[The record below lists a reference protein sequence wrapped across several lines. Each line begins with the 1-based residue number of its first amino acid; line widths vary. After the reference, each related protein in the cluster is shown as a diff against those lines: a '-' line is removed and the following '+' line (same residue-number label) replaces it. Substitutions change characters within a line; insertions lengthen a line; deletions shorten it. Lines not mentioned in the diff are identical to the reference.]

1 MKKLIV
7 ANWKLY
13 VNRSDQALKLLKS
26 TVRAS
31 KMGSGVK
38 IVICAPF
45 LMVPTVNAIIKGS
58 SISTGAQNLSE
69 GTQGAFTGEV
79 SAHLLKD
86 YGVEYVIIGH
96 SERRYI
102 FDETDEVVA
111 QKLIAASKEGL
122 KPILCV
128 GEQKRIGNWKKT
140 LLNQVSASIKGLDK
154 KYIAKLI
161 IAYEP
166 VWAIGTGNADTP
178 QDAKE
183 AIIEIRKVL
192 ARRIGSKAAANI
204 RMLYGGSV
212 TSKNIANFIS
222 SAEIGGALIGRA
234 STNPK
239 DFALII
245 KKTALLK

>member
-13 VNRSDQALKLLKS
+13 VNKSVQAVKILKF
-26 TVRAS
+26 TIRAS
-31 KMGSGVK
+31 KKTPNAKV
-38 IVICAPF
+38 IICAPF
-45 LMVPTVNAIIKGS
+45 LLVPTVNAMIKKS
-58 SISTGAQNLSE
+58 NISIGAQNLSG

-128 GEQKRIGNWKKT
+128 GEQKRVGNWKKT
-140 LLNQVSASIKGLDK
+140 ILNQVSASIKGLDK

-183 AIIEIRKVL
+183 AIIEIRKIL
-192 ARRIGSKAAANI
+192 ARRIGSK
-204 RMLYGGSV
+204 
-212 TSKNIANFIS
+212 
-222 SAEIGGALIGRA
+222 
-234 STNPK
+234 
-239 DFALII
+239 
-245 KKTALLK
+245 

>member
-1 MKKLIV
+1 M
-7 ANWKLY
+7 
-13 VNRSDQALKLLKS
+13 DQALLH
-26 TVRAS
+26 
-31 KMGSGVK
+31 
-38 IVICAPF
+38 
-45 LMVPTVNAIIKGS
+45 GS
-58 SISTGAQNLSE
+58 SIGGARPK
-69 GTQGAFTGEV
+69 A
-79 SAHLLKD
+79 
-86 YGVEYVIIGH
+86 
-96 SERRYI
+96 
-102 FDETDEVVA
+102 
-111 QKLIAASKEGL
+111 LIEDS
-122 KPILCV
+122 
-128 GEQKRIGNWKKT
+128 
-140 LLNQVSASIKGLDK
+140 DK